1 MYTYLF
7 SRIHVHSHFKIIQ
20 IDRDRAERQGGYIQA
35 REKLTDVCTH
45 GYAIRLEDWYIIIT
59 LHGITDPYTILIN
72 LVKTNL
78 QIVWTSTEF
87 CHHTQEQYILITLV

>member
-7 SRIHVHSHFKIIQ
+7 SRILVHSHFKIIQ

-45 GYAIRLEDWYIIIT
+45 GYAIRLKD
-59 LHGITDPYTILIN
+59 
-72 LVKTNL
+72 
-78 QIVWTSTEF
+78 
-87 CHHTQEQYILITLV
+87 